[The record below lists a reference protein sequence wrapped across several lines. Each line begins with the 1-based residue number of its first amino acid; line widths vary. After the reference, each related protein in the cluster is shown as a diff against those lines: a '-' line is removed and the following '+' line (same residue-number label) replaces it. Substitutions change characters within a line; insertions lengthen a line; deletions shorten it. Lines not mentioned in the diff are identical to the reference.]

1 MLFENLV
8 LRLLLEILHVLSAE
22 PLALSGRK
30 TVKKAWRYIEHH
42 TVGKD
47 YEDL

>member
-8 LRLLLEILHVLSAE
+8 LRLLLEILHILSAE
-22 PLALSGRK
+22 PLALSDSG

-42 TVGKD
+42 TAGKD
-47 YEDL
+47 YEEL